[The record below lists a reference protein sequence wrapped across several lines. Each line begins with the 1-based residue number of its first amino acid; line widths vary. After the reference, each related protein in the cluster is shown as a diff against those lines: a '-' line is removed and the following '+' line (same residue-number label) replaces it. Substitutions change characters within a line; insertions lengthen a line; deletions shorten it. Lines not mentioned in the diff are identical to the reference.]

1 MYCLSPWWILI
12 LHVDTC
18 FGVGKKRKEKK
29 EKVDLRTVK
38 TSDSDVSHQCLLS
51 LHDWQRKNHKYR
63 HSRNIVER
71 KQYQRVTINPSLI
84 YTPIIARLL
93 LAETPSSN
101 FKRPRK
107 WLCNEVSL
115 LHCKMRLRSFN
126 VLPDDLRLY
135 CASIP
140 TQWLS
145 VWVGA
150 RCHLPPHGSP
160 LYPCVCVG
168 ACVRVWKC
176 WMPANALILHQQ
188 SCPGAKT
195 CFVHIRET
203 LSSLAKGWLC
213 SPTKEYDCTSWCK
226 SFTSFWD

>member
-1 MYCLSPWWILI
+1 M
-12 LHVDTC
+12 VDFNTSC
-18 FGVGKKRKEKK
+18 RYLFWSRKKKRKEKK

-71 KQYQRVTINPSLI
+71 KQYQRVTINPRLI

-160 LYPCVCVG
+160 LCPCVCGCVCTCLKVLN
-168 ACVRVWKC
+168 ACKC
-176 WMPANALILHQQ
+176 THSSSAKLPWCQNLFCSHQRNLVLF
-188 SCPGAKT
+188 G
-195 CFVHIRET
+195 
-203 LSSLAKGWLC
+203 KGL
-213 SPTKEYDCTSWCK
+213 TV
-226 SFTSFWD
+226 